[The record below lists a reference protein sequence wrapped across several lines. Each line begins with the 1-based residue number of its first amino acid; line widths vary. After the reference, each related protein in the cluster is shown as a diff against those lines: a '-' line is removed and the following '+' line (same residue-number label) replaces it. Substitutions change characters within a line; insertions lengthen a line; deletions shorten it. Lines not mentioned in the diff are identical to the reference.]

1 MSRAIILDYEDGS
14 VNILPIPED
23 TPESREC
30 EYVESH
36 PCYDSSS
43 MSYMIVGDSAD
54 VFEVSDIMH
63 IAHLENGIV
72 CHEDRPI
79 FTKVGEL

>member
-14 VNILPIPED
+14 INILPIPED

-36 PCYDSSS
+36 PCYNSDS
-43 MSYMIVGDSAD
+43 MYYMIVGDSTD
-54 VFEVSDIMH
+54 VFEVTTEQS
-63 IAHLENGIV
+63 AHKENGIV
-72 CHEDRPI
+72 CFEDRPI
-79 FTKVGEL
+79 FTKVGEI

>member
-23 TPESREC
+23 TPDSREC

-36 PCYDSSS
+36 PCYDSNS
-43 MSYMIVGDSAD
+43 MSYMIVGDSAE
-54 VFEVSDIMH
+54 VFEVSTMPM
-63 IAHLENGIV
+63 AHWENGIV

>member
-1 MSRAIILDYEDGS
+1 MSRAIILDYEDGTI
-14 VNILPIPED
+14 NILPIPED

-36 PCYDSSS
+36 PCYNSDS
-43 MSYMIVGDSAD
+43 MCYMIVGDSAD
-54 VFEVSDIMH
+54 VFEVSTEQY
-63 IAHLENGIV
+63 AHKENGIV

-79 FTKVGEL
+79 FTKVGEI